1 MADED
6 EDTIIDIEIVNDIIP
21 RKKEEGLT
29 QPNPK
34 KLFDFEPDEI
44 DEGIGID
51 ELQTLARSNRP
62 DIARAARDALS
73 DIDDAAQ
80 KLNLDMSDID
90 QTTFPTPKIIDDIG
104 GVEVSTPIRGSVPSV
119 EFKQAARTALRS
131 RSGGGGAGDP
141 SNYGD
146 AGYEE
151 LEYYLDEWESD
162 DWQMLRQGYSVEE
175 ILVGKWES
183 DNYDYDSWDDYLENR
198 DELDDGD
205 F

>member
-21 RKKEEGLT
+21 RKKEEGLK

-73 DIDDAAQ
+73 DIDDA
-80 KLNLDMSDID
+80 
-90 QTTFPTPKIIDDIG
+90 
-104 GVEVSTPIRGSVPSV
+104 V

-175 ILVGKWES
+175 ILVEKWES
-183 DNYDYDSWDDYLENR
+183 DNYDYDSWDDYLESR